1 MYKGVKT
8 LRIYL
13 SKVGDTIR
21 TIAKKFYLPI
31 EHLLALNKQFAHSD
45 SPIAADSKVVLPPP
59 ELPVA
64 QPALPPF
71 SSVEGPDYLDSWIPL
86 TPIEKMEQTDYDVL
100 IVGSGAGGGAAL
112 WRLCEQWGREGKRIG
127 VIEAGNALL
136 PTHSGNIPTL
146 IGEQVYKLKFGN
158 ADVVGKYVPE
168 DREVSNILALGGRT
182 LFWSLESPRIHPSEF
197 KEWPFSY
204 KELVPYYLIAENIM
218 NVTTSY
224 TEDSALQEML
234 LERARFGGFPDAET
248 IPVAADLEASRYG
261 IVHSNVFFSSIICMA
276 RALNIRPFDLA
287 VNTRAVQVLT
297 EKGKAAG
304 ARVMTADKKEYT
316 LSAKNVIL
324 SASTWETPRLLL
336 HSGIPGE
343 SIGHYL
349 VDHSYVRGTARAKR
363 SDFPEVIGASKI
375 LVPDTDER
383 MFQLLALG
391 PGFYKQFE
399 ERKLSEYINF
409 AFQSY
414 GAVEPRYENY
424 VSLNPVV
431 RDDYGVPLLDIHFS
445 FSKKDDAVIQDM
457 FAVTKSFISALGM
470 SMAEPLVLH
479 PPGIVNHEAGT
490 CRLGSSPSNS
500 ATNPYGQIHGIEGLY
515 VADKSVLPLNS
526 GSNPT
531 LTTIALAIRTADHIV
546 ETMK

>member
-1 MYKGVKT
+1 MNT
-8 LRIYL
+8 LRIYI
-13 SKVGDTIR
+13 SKAGDSIR
-21 TIAKKFYLPI
+21 TIAKKFYLSI
-31 EHLLALNKQFAHSD
+31 EQLLALNKQIAHAD

-59 ELPVA
+59 ELPAA
-64 QPALPPF
+64 QAELPPF

-86 TPIEKMEQTDYDVL
+86 TPIDKMEQTDYDVL

-112 WRLCEQWGREGKRIG
+112 WRLCEQWSREGKRIG
-127 VIEAGNALL
+127 VVEAGNVLL

-146 IGEQVYKLKFGN
+146 IGDQAYQLKLRN
-158 ADVVGKYVPE
+158 AEVAGKYVPE

-182 LFWSLESPRIHPSEF
+182 IFWACESPRLHSSEF
-197 KEWPFSY
+197 KDWPFPY
-204 KELVPYYLIAENIM
+204 KELVPYYLIAENMM

-224 TEDSALQEML
+224 TEDSALQEVL
-234 LERARFGGFPDAET
+234 LKRARFGGFPDAET
-248 IPVAADLEASRYG
+248 IPVAADLEATRYG
-261 IVHSNVFFSSIICMA
+261 IVHSNVFFSSILFMA

-297 EKGKAAG
+297 ERGRAAG
-304 ARVMTADKKEYT
+304 VKVMTADRKEHT
-316 LSAKNVIL
+316 LTAKNVIL

-336 HSGIPGE
+336 NSGIPGE

-349 VDHSYVRGTARAKR
+349 VDHSFVRGTARAKR
-363 SDFPEVIGASKI
+363 SDFPEVIGASRI
-375 LVPDTDER
+375 YVPDTDER
-383 MFQLLALG
+383 SYQLLALA
-391 PGFYKQFE
+391 PSFYKQFE
-399 ERKLSEYINF
+399 ERKISEYIDF
-409 AFQSY
+409 AFHTY

-424 VSLNPVV
+424 VSLNTAV

-445 FSKKDDAVIQDM
+445 FSKQDNAVIQEM
-457 FAVTKSFISALGM
+457 LEATNSFIASLGL
-470 SMAEPLVLH
+470 SVVETPVLR
-479 PPGIVNHEAGT
+479 PPGTVSHEAGT

-500 ATNPYGQIHGIEGLY
+500 AANPYGQIYGIKGLY
-515 VADKSVLPLNS
+515 VADNSVLPLNS